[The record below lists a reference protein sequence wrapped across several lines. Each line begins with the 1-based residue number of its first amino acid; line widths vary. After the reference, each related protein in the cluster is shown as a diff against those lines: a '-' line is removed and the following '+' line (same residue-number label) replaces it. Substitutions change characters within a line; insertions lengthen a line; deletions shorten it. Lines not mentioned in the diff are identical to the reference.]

1 MSYEAGGVSG
11 WNIWAG
17 AALPGTRAELIAA
30 AAIALLLAWTPAAV
44 AGPPSCGKD
53 FYGSVWVHAPGWSW
67 PSDVLVPAY
76 GSGPS
81 PLDEPNLQGDG
92 ARDSNGDRLWYTH
105 GGTKRNQIAA
115 TFQVSGCD
123 YPKFD
128 FTLNLLN
135 STRQLFATVPDHT
148 IDPYFLNVDRM
159 ASVPITTDNQAF
171 RTFCGGSGAQTIV
184 LNTPQLV
191 PRPDGYPDVVD
202 GVLMDNY
209 GGCFR
214 DGADQYY
221 VRRMMAVQS
230 DEDGR
235 GLSVSVLGRSPI
247 RDGGSAMDCDEC
259 SSTSFVRIYH
269 PDADT
274 WVVVPEFEHVPPTPP
289 ADDPGYPWQAAYQR
303 RVDNNWVYEQYAP
316 LPFAMVVKR
325 LP

>member
-1 MSYEAGGVSG
+1 MSHESG
-11 WNIWAG
+11 RGCRGSAG
-17 AALPGTRAELIAA
+17 AGARSLAGRA
-30 AAIALLLAWTPAAV
+30 AAIVVAALASLAGWTSPAS

-53 FYGSVWVHAPGWSW
+53 YYGSVWMHAPGGSW
-67 PSDVLVPAY
+67 PSGVLVPAY
-76 GSGPS
+76 DAGES
-81 PLDEPNLQGDG
+81 PLGALNLRGDG
-92 ARDSNGDRLWYTH
+92 SWYTH

-135 STRQLFATVPDHT
+135 STRQLFASVPDHT

-184 LNTPQLV
+184 LNTAQLV

-209 GGCFR
+209 GGCFM

-235 GLSVSVLGRSPI
+235 GLSVFVLGRSPI
-247 RDGGSAMDCDEC
+247 RDGGSAMDCDDC
-259 SSTSFVRIYH
+259 SATSFVRVYH
-269 PDADT
+269 PDENT
-274 WVVVPEFEHVPPTPP
+274 WVVAPEYDWT
-289 ADDPGYPWQAAYQR
+289 AAYQR
-303 RVDNNWVYEQYAP
+303 WVNNGWVFEQHAT

-325 LP
+325 PPLP